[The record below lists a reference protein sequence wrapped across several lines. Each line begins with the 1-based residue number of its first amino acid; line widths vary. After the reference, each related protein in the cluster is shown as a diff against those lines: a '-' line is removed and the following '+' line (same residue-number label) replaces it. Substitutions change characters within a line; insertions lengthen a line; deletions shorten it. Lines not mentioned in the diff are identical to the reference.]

1 MVAGEI
7 IYRPTGLHHN
17 MVAGEIIYRVDIVDN
32 GYELLKIQKLY
43 NITWLHGCWGDN
55 IQAHRV
61 TS

>member
-43 NITWLHGCWGDN
+43 NITWLHGCRGDN
-55 IQAHRV
+55 IEG
-61 TS
+61 